1 MTADG
6 YFRTGD
12 IAVMGEDGYL
22 RTVDRKKDVI
32 LVSGFN
38 VYPNE
43 IEALVAKIPGVMECA
58 CVGVADPQSGEA
70 VRLFVVRSDESL
82 DGEQIRDYCRS
93 HLAAYKVPKS
103 VEFLGALPKSVVG
116 KILRRELRAL

>member
-1 MTADG
+1 M
-6 YFRTGD
+6 R
-12 IAVMGEDGYL
+12 I
-22 RTVDRKKDVI
+22 VDRKKDVI

-82 DGEQIRDYCRS
+82 DGEQIRD
-93 HLAAYKVPKS
+93 
-103 VEFLGALPKSVVG
+103 
-116 KILRRELRAL
+116 